1 MPVCRNESEDM
12 SGVPFF
18 RLTFV
23 SPVNT
28 FIVNCRTGGHYK
40 SPRKIMHGVLRRYI
54 MKKLVTFA
62 FSLFLFGCVTQ
73 SKFVLTG
80 VKHEALPE
88 NAEVKVVNWGDS
100 GSYEIIGIVDVGQY
114 SLNERIEEAKR
125 LARLNGGDVIMP
137 KGLRGDESREKID
150 REGYLVQSFLVM
162 KVKDEVPEIA
172 VKDASNMKEGDKLS
186 ADKESQASIEK
197 YKNLP
202 RATFKLL
209 VNDYRTLKGEL
220 FKGSLYPKRYYPIP
234 VRLRSLAGRDKQ
246 MLLVTTRSGR
256 YKLFLLVPK
265 NMNSKFK
272 GMIRQGKRF
281 NFVYSPVDIYVT
293 RRGRYPV
300 LKYVDDIRE

>member
-12 SGVPFF
+12 TWSPFF

-28 FIVNCRTGGHYK
+28 FIVNCRTGGHFD
-40 SPRKIMHGVLRRYI
+40 SPREIMHGELRRYI
-54 MKKLVTFA
+54 MKKFMTIA
-62 FSLFLFGCVTQ
+62 FSVFLFGCVTK
-73 SKFVLTG
+73 SEFILTG

-88 NAEVKVVNWGDS
+88 NTEVKVVAWGDS
-100 GSYEIIGIVDVGQY
+100 DRYEIIGIADVGQY
-114 SLNERIEEAKR
+114 SLDERIEEVKR
-125 LARLNGGDVIMP
+125 IARLHGGDVIMP
-137 KGLRGDESREKID
+137 KGLQGSESREKID
-150 REGYLVQSFLVM
+150 REGYLLQSFLVM
-162 KVKDEVPEIA
+162 RMKDEVPEVAI
-172 VKDASNMKEGDKLS
+172 KDASKMGDDDKLT
-186 ADKESQASIEK
+186 ADKELQASIEK

-202 RATFKLL
+202 RATYKLL

-234 VRLRSLAGRDKQ
+234 ARLRSLAGRDKQ
-246 MLLVTTRSGR
+246 MLLVTTRSGK

-272 GMIRQGKRF
+272 GMIRQGKKL